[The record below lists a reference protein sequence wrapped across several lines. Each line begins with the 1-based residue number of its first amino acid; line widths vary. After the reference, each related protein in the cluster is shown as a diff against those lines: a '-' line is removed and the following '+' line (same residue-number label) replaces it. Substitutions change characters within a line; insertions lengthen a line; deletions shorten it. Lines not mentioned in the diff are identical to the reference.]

1 MCGCDWVFDA
11 GHLHFSGGAGPL
23 SRSGF
28 CAAERLRHTKAINGP
43 RSPLIALSVFS
54 LIYPKS
60 TDQFLIPPID
70 KFPISEYT
78 MIVSDFGFISR
89 RGMKMEQSIQR
100 QLQTLNQLCKENDEI
115 YHDIAGRFGLTDS
128 AFWIMYAITH
138 TDGPCTQNDLCN
150 DWFYPAQTIN
160 SAVSN
165 LRKKG
170 LVQLAVIPGT
180 KNRKQILLTE
190 DGKKLAERTI
200 NKIDE
205 FERNAFLLF
214 SEEERETCISL
225 YKRHLENLKNEK
237 KKVFEMTKS
246 RSQGE
251 ETQ

>member
-1 MCGCDWVFDA
+1 
-11 GHLHFSGGAGPL
+11 
-23 SRSGF
+23 
-28 CAAERLRHTKAINGP
+28 
-43 RSPLIALSVFS
+43 
-54 LIYPKS
+54 
-60 TDQFLIPPID
+60 
-70 KFPISEYT
+70 